1 MIRTLVDAK
10 AIYEK
15 AAGTSAANHFE
26 NGWLAA
32 LHAKTGDSPT
42 PDEKSSGSSE
52 RAARG
57 LAEQSRADGSAPC
70 QAPKTSRCLTLPK
83 TSRQD
88 EPKAIRAVRRDQ

>member
-32 LHAKTGDSPT
+32 LHVKPESVKA
-42 PDEKSSGSSE
+42 PDV
-52 RAARG
+52 
-57 LAEQSRADGSAPC
+57 AEAG
-70 QAPKTSRCLTLPK
+70 
-83 TSRQD
+83 RQD
-88 EPKAIRAVRRDQ
+88 QQKDSAVRASSAGGEEK